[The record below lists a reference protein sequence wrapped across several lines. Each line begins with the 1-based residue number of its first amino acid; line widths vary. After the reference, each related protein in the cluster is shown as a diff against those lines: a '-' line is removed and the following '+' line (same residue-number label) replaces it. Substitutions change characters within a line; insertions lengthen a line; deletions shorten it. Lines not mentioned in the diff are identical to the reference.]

1 MAPSFQPPE
10 NCASMSLAARPSI
23 NTLFIANRGEIA
35 LRVIRTAKKLGLK
48 TAIGVS
54 DADIASRPAAEAD
67 IVVRLGPAP
76 SSQSYL
82 NIEKVVAAAKEAGAD
97 AVHPGYGFLSENINF
112 ARAVADAGI
121 IFVGPDPAALE
132 AMGDKL
138 KARAVAIEAGLPVVP
153 GGEAETAEDAAK
165 IAETTGY
172 PLLIKAVSGG
182 GGRGMKRV
190 NKPEELKAQI
200 GLAMS
205 EAEAAFGDP
214 RIYVERY
221 VERGRHVEVQVI
233 GDGRRAIHLGTRD
246 CSIQRRFQKLVEEAP
261 APNIPD
267 DKHRA
272 IEEAAVKLAEHLN
285 YKSAGTA
292 EFLVDAETFDFYF
305 LEMNARIQ
313 VEHPVTEEVTGVD
326 LIEQQLLIADGA
338 PLGYVQRDIEIKGAA
353 IEVRINAED
362 PDADFRPSPGLVAKA
377 AWPAGEGVR
386 IDSHIR
392 SGDSIPPT
400 YDSLIGKLI
409 VRGATREQAIA
420 RASAALKSLD
430 VEGVKTTA
438 PLHARIME
446 DARFKKGGVDTRF
459 FEGLSANG
467 EANG

>member
-1 MAPSFQPPE
+1 MR
-10 NCASMSLAARPSI
+10 NTI

-35 LRVIRTAKKLGLK
+35 LRIIRTAKKLGLK
-48 TAIGVS
+48 TALGVS
-54 DADIASRPAAEAD
+54 DADANSRAAAEAD

-82 NIEKVVAAAKEAGAD
+82 NIARVVAAAKEAGAD

-112 ARAVADAGI
+112 AKAVADAGM
-121 IFVGPDPAALE
+121 IFVGPEPHALD

-153 GGEAETAEDAAK
+153 GGEAATAQDAAR
-165 IAETTGY
+165 IAEKTGY

-190 NKPEELKAQI
+190 DGPDNLKSQIVMAMAEAQ
-200 GLAMS
+200 
-205 EAEAAFGDP
+205 AAFGDA
-214 RIYVERY
+214 RVYVERFIA
-221 VERGRHVEVQVI
+221 RGRHVEVQVI
-233 GDGRRAIHLGTRD
+233 GDGARAIHLGTRD

-267 DKHRA
+267 AKQRA
-272 IEEAAVKLAEHLN
+272 IEDAAVKIAEHLN
-285 YKSAGTA
+285 YKGAGTV
-292 EFLVDAETFDFYF
+292 EFLVDAETFDFFF

-326 LIEQQLLIADGA
+326 IVEQQLLIADGA
-338 PLGYVQRDIEIKGAA
+338 PLGYRQRDIIFLGAS

-362 PDADFRPSPGLVAKA
+362 PDADFRPSPGLVKKA
-377 AWPAGEGVR
+377 EWPAGEGVR
-386 IDSHIR
+386 VDTHIR
-392 SGDSIPPT
+392 SGDSIPPN

-409 VRGATREQAIA
+409 VHGATRAEAIE
-420 RASAALKSLD
+420 RAAAALKTLHI
-430 VEGVKTTA
+430 EGVKTTA
-438 PLHARIME
+438 PLHARIMA

-459 FEGLSANG
+459 FEGLDRG
-467 EANG
+467 

>member
-1 MAPSFQPPE
+1 MR
-10 NCASMSLAARPSI
+10 NTI

-35 LRVIRTAKKLGLK
+35 LRIIRTARRLGLK
-48 TAIGVS
+48 TVLGVS
-54 DADIASRPAAEAD
+54 DADANSRGASEAD
-67 IVVRLGPAP
+67 VVVRLGPAP
-76 SSQSYL
+76 SAQSYL
-82 NIEKVVAAAKEAGAD
+82 NIAKVVAAAKDSGAD

-112 ARAVADAGI
+112 ARAVAEAGMV
-121 IFVGPDPAALE
+121 FVGPDSHALD

-190 NKPEELKAQI
+190 DKPEELRSQI
-200 GLAMS
+200 GFAMS

-214 RIYVERY
+214 RIYVERFIAS
-221 VERGRHVEVQVI
+221 GRHVEVQVI
-233 GDGRRAIHLGTRD
+233 GDGKRAIHLGTRD

-272 IEEAAVKLAEHLN
+272 IEEAAVKIAEHLN
-285 YKSAGTA
+285 YKGAGTV
-292 EFLVDAETFDFYF
+292 EFLVDADNFDFFF

-313 VEHPVTEEVTGVD
+313 VEHPVTEEITGVD
-326 LIEQQLLIADGA
+326 IVEQQLLIARGA
-338 PLGYVQRDIEIKGAA
+338 PLGYEQRDIEFQGAA

-362 PDADFRPSPGLVAKA
+362 PDADFRPSPGLVTKA
-377 AWPAGEGVR
+377 EWPAGAGVR
-386 IDSHIR
+386 VDTHIR
-392 SGDSIPPT
+392 SGDSISPN
-400 YDSLIGKLI
+400 YDSLMGKLI
-409 VRGATREQAIA
+409 VHGATRGEAVKRIA
-420 RASAALKSLD
+420 AALKTLH

-438 PLHARIME
+438 PLHARIMD
-446 DARFKKGGVDTRF
+446 DARFQKGGVDTRF
-459 FEGLSANG
+459 FEGLKNG
-467 EANG
+467 